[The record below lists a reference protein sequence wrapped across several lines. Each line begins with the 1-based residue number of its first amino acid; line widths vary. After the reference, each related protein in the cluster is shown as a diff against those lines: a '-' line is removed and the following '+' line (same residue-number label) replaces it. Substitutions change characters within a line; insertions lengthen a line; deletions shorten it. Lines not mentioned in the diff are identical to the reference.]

1 MIDSIIMMLA
11 VSISAYIETQQQVL
25 GAEFNVNLLAEV
37 NHHARG
43 LGLGCTDRAG
53 LYSPQTAISHAVEV
67 IAPNMHELI
76 VTRIVH
82 SEVYTAQDVIHG
94 ILEEE
99 SEAYLFDQITNG

>member
-11 VSISAYIETQQQVL
+11 VSISAYIGTQQQVL

-43 LGLGCTDRAG
+43 YGLGCTDRAG
-53 LYSPQTAISHAVEV
+53 LYTPQTAISHAVEV
-67 IAPNMHELI
+67 VAPNIHELI

-82 SEVYTAQDVIHG
+82 SEAYTAQDVIHC
-94 ILEEE
+94 IMEAE
-99 SEAYLFDQITNG
+99 SDAYLESQLMNG